1 MATENNNINKPTR
14 KRKKATQQTEQQQ
27 ADAPNLTPMGV
38 ELAQNADDVATADG
52 EKASRGW
59 DPHMGARDDS
69 PKTDYTPAQPSENNQ
84 TDVNVQQSL
93 PGTNAAGVPQRID
106 GTYNDEASDRSGAA
120 DAVTQ
125 PDQGVEKGDAKIS
138 ENLGTISQGG
148 VEAEN
153 KKADVPLSS
162 VPSKEARLR
171 QRYDIIQREN
181 AALQQKKVDIAGI
194 SSIVKADSASAEQLT
209 GAVDAIDAQV
219 ADNDNGIAEMFAD
232 DAEQKS
238 QQKKDA
244 DDFTK
249 QKEQAEAMQAVKDID
264 WNDDSQVSGLDK
276 ETVRVAMADAFPDTR
291 VDLFN
296 RPIVSGKDLIDAGWN
311 ERTDENGNVVEAGID
326 PNSIATVN
334 TVEYEMPDKKMVMF
348 TTIADGNQQSDG
360 EPYVLTPQ
368 EMDDYFDVYKETGE
382 DPLNLVISTDS
393 QDGDANKLLK
403 MQEAFYKKDKPVR
416 INGER
421 VNEEPEEKA
430 PQDSEE
436 KGTPEEKGGNADAE
450 NGMSFWLKPSSGSVP
465 NGTDGVP
472 NDTTTS
478 EAGADTDKPK
488 AAVEPD
494 EPYLDLKSADE
505 YGISED
511 NGEDV
516 EEDVEGGTIRYKD
529 YSKADK
535 EAYDKLNEDEK
546 KRYDEIM
553 SYIAQYE
560 AARKAARDDNNLAEV
575 LEANRLMEQYE
586 AEKAELEDPDKL
598 KKRRARRSIAMF
610 ADVLS
615 AIANM
620 WGAYR
625 GAKPIELKSATGS
638 IASAEAEKDKS
649 LKERL
654 KEYAKL
660 ADTAKKAAD
669 KEIARL
675 DKVDAAEIAAVR
687 KRLLSDFNRWKT
699 AQHKEI
705 ENAKKKRDTSNQKK
719 RDAQQREILAKNNQ
733 KRTQENI
740 DYRADV
746 STKTHAANK
755 ATDDK
760 YAQKR
765 EGRANAEHDRRA
777 EAAQKRKKDYY
788 DYSHGDEE

>member
-14 KRKKATQQTEQQQ
+14 KRKKTAQGTAQQQ

-52 EKASRGW
+52 AKASREW
-59 DPHMGARDDS
+59 DPHMGARQDTSKRDNV
-69 PKTDYTPAQPSENNQ
+69 PAQPSESNT
-84 TDVNVQQSL
+84 TDVSNQSSM
-93 PGTNAAGVPQRID
+93 PGSNGAGVPQRSD
-106 GTYNDEASDRSGAA
+106 GTYNDEPSDRSGAA
-120 DAVTQ
+120 DAVNV
-125 PDQGVEKGDAKIS
+125 PEQGVEKGDAKIS

-148 VEAEN
+148 DVAEN
-153 KKADVPLSS
+153 KKPV
-162 VPSKEARLR
+162 VSKAANDAKLR
-171 QRYDIIQREN
+171 QRYDDIQREN
-181 AALQQKKVDIAGI
+181 AALQQKKVDLSGI
-194 SSIVKADSASAEQLT
+194 SSIVKSDSASAGQLA

-219 ADNDNGIAEMFAD
+219 ADNDNGIAQMFAD
-232 DAEQKS
+232 DAQQKSEQKK
-238 QQKKDA
+238 QA
-244 DDFTK
+244 DDFALKK
-249 QKEQAEAMQAVKDID
+249 QEAEAKQAVKDID
-264 WNDDSQVSGLDK
+264 WSDDSQVSGLDK
-276 ETVRVAMADAFPDTR
+276 ETVRVAMADAFPDSR

-296 RPIVSGKDLIDAGWN
+296 RPHVPAEDMRKAGYDVPDGSSASVYSMGFDIDGKEVLVTPIVDNGDGTYTVMSKDEVA
-311 ERTDENGNVVEAGID
+311 RYVGNLNPGD
-326 PNSIATVN
+326 PNSD
-334 TVEYEMPDKKMVMF
+334 EL
-348 TTIADGNQQSDG
+348 G
-360 EPYVLTPQ
+360 
-368 EMDDYFDVYKETGE
+368 
-382 DPLNLVISTDS
+382 LVISWDS
-393 QDGDANKLLK
+393 KPDDGYKLHK
-403 MQEAFYKKDKPVR
+403 MQEAFYATPPLVSS
-416 INGER
+416 NGER
-421 VNEEPEEKA
+421 VNEEPKEEA
-430 PQDSEE
+430 SQDSQE
-436 KGTPEEKGGNADAE
+436 KGTPEEKGGDGDAE
-450 NGMSFWLKPSSGSVP
+450 NDMSFWLKPSSGSVP
-465 NGTDGVP
+465 NGTDSVP
-472 NDTTTS
+472 NDTTAS
-478 EAGADTDKPK
+478 EADADNDKPK

-516 EEDVEGGTIRYKD
+516 EEEVEGGTIRYKD
-529 YSKADK
+529 YSKADR
-535 EAYDKLNEDEK
+535 EAYARLNEDEK

-638 IASAEAEKDKS
+638 IASAEAAEDKS

-675 DKVDAAEIAAVR
+675 DKVDAAELAAVR
-687 KRLLSDFNRWKT
+687 KRLFSDFGKWKT
-699 AQHKEI
+699 AQERII

-719 RDAQQREILAKNNQ
+719 RDAQWREIRAKNQQ
-733 KRTQENI
+733 KITQENI

-746 STKTHAANK
+746 SDKSDAKRRAR
-755 ATDDK
+755 ADK
-760 YAQKR
+760 YKQKA
-765 EGRANAEHDRRA
+765 EGRANKEWRER
-777 EAAQKRKKDYY
+777 ENIKQQNKNK
-788 DYSHGDEE
+788 EEE

>member
-14 KRKKATQQTEQQQ
+14 KRKKAAKDTEQQQ
-27 ADAPNLTPMGV
+27 SDAPNLTPMGA
-38 ELAQNADDVATADG
+38 ELAQNADDAGAGNGAKADR
-52 EKASRGW
+52 EW

-69 PKTDYTPAQPSENNQ
+69 PKRDYAPAQPSDNAS
-84 TDVNVQQSL
+84 TDVTNQQSL
-93 PGTNAAGVPQRID
+93 PGANAASVPQRSD

-120 DAVTQ
+120 DAVSV

-148 VEAEN
+148 DVAEN
-153 KKADVPLSS
+153 KKPVVSRVS
-162 VPSKEARLR
+162 TPSNDAKLR
-171 QRYDIIQREN
+171 QRYDDIQREN
-181 AALQQKKVDIAGI
+181 AALQQKKVDLSGI
-194 SSIVKADSASAEQLT
+194 SSIVKADSASAGQLA

-232 DAEQKS
+232 DAQKKSEQK
-238 QQKKDA
+238 KEADA
-244 DDFTK
+244 FTK
-249 QKEQAEAMQAVKDID
+249 QKEQAEAMQAVKDIN
-264 WNDDSQVSGLDK
+264 WDDDAQVEGLDK
-276 ETVRVAMADAFPDTR
+276 ETVRVAMADAFPDSR

-296 RPIVSGKDLIDAGWN
+296 RPHVPAEDMRKAGYDVPDGSSASVYSMGFDIDGKEVLVTPIVDNGDGTYRVLS
-311 ERTDENGNVVEAGID
+311 EDEIARYVGNID
-326 PNSIATVN
+326 PSH
-334 TVEYEMPDKKMVMF
+334 PD
-348 TTIADGNQQSDG
+348 TD
-360 EPYVLTPQ
+360 VL
-368 EMDDYFDVYKETGE
+368 D
-382 DPLNLVISTDS
+382 LVISWDS
-393 QDGDANKLLK
+393 KPDDGYKLHK
-403 MQEAFYKKDKPVR
+403 MQEAFYATPQLVSS
-416 INGER
+416 NGER

-430 PQDSEE
+430 PQDSEK
-436 KGTPEEKGGNADAE
+436 KGTPEEKGGDADAE
-450 NGMSFWLKPSSGSVP
+450 NGMSFWLKPSEGNVP
-465 NGTDGVP
+465 NGTESVP
-472 NDTTTS
+472 NSTTEGET
-478 EAGADTDKPK
+478 EKPK

-535 EAYDKLNEDEK
+535 EAYDRLNEDERK
-546 KRYDEIM
+546 NYDDIKAK
-553 SYIAQYE
+553 IAEYD
-560 AARKAARDDNNLAEV
+560 AAIKAARDDNNLPEV
-575 LEANRLMEQYE
+575 LEYNRLKAEYE
-586 AEKAELEDPDKL
+586 AELAEYKDPDKL

-625 GAKPIELKSATGS
+625 GAKPIELKSATGAIS
-638 IASAEAEKDKS
+638 DAEAAEEKT

-654 KEYAKL
+654 KEYQKL
-660 ADTAKKAAD
+660 ADTARKEVN

-675 DKVDAAEIAAVR
+675 DKADAATLAAYS
-687 KRLLSDFNRWKT
+687 KRLTRDYDKWRT
-699 AQHKEI
+699 AQEKEI
-705 ENAKKKRDTSNQKK
+705 ENAKKKRDTSNQKSI
-719 RDAQQREILAKNNQ
+719 DAQRREILAKNNQ

-760 YAQKR
+760 YKQKA
-765 EGRANAEHDRRA
+765 EGRANKEWRER
-777 EAAQKRKKDYY
+777 ENIKQQNKNK
-788 DYSHGDEE
+788 EEE

>member
-14 KRKKATQQTEQQQ
+14 KRKKAAQGTAQQQ

-38 ELAQNADDVATADG
+38 ELAQNASDVTTADG
-52 EKASRGW
+52 AKASREW
-59 DPHMGARDDS
+59 DPHMGARQDTS
-69 PKTDYTPAQPSENNQ
+69 KRDYVPARPSESGA
-84 TDVNVQQSL
+84 TDVSNQSSM
-93 PGTNAAGVPQRID
+93 PGSNGAGVPQRAD
-106 GTYNDEASDRSGAA
+106 GTYNDEPSDRSGAA

-125 PDQGVEKGDAKIS
+125 PDQGVEKGDAQIS

-148 VEAEN
+148 DVAEN
-153 KKADVPLSS
+153 KKPV
-162 VPSKEARLR
+162 VSKAANDAKLR
-171 QRYDIIQREN
+171 QRYDDIQREN
-181 AALQQKKVDIAGI
+181 AVLQQKKVDLSGI
-194 SSIVKADSASAEQLT
+194 SSIVKSDSASAEQLA
-209 GAVDAIDAQV
+209 GAAQAIDAQV
-219 ADNDNGIAEMFAD
+219 ADNDNDIAQMFAD
-232 DAEQKS
+232 DAQQKSEQKK
-238 QQKKDA
+238 QA
-244 DDFTK
+244 DDFALKK
-249 QKEQAEAMQAVKDID
+249 QEAEAKQAVKDID

-276 ETVRVAMADAFPDTR
+276 DTVRVAMADAFPDSR

-296 RPIVSGKDLIDAGWN
+296 RPHVPAEDMRKAGY
-311 ERTDENGNVVEAGID
+311 DV
-326 PNSIATVN
+326 
-334 TVEYEMPDKKMVMF
+334 PDGSSASVYSM
-348 TTIADGNQQSDG
+348 G
-360 EPYVLTPQ
+360 
-368 EMDDYFDVYKETGE
+368 FDVDGKEVLVTPIVDNGDGTYTVMSE
-382 DPLNLVISTDS
+382 DEVARYVGSLNPADPESDDLGLVISWDS
-393 QDGDANKLLK
+393 KPDDGYKLHK
-403 MQEAFYKKDKPVR
+403 MQEAFYATPRLVSS
-416 INGER
+416 NGER
-421 VNEEPEEKA
+421 VNEEPKEEA

-436 KGTPEEKGGNADAE
+436 KGTSEEKGGNADAE
-450 NGMSFWLKPSSGSVP
+450 NGMSFWLKPSSDSVP
-465 NGTDGVP
+465 KGAESVP
-472 NDTTTS
+472 NDTTD
-478 EAGADTDKPK
+478 GDTEKPK

-529 YSKADK
+529 YSKSDK
-535 EAYDKLNEDEK
+535 EAYDKLNEDERK
-546 KRYDEIM
+546 NYDDIK
-553 SYIAQYE
+553 SKIAEYD
-560 AARKAARDDNNLAEV
+560 AAIKAARDDKNLPEV
-575 LEANRLMEQYE
+575 LEYNRLKAEYE
-586 AEKAELEDPDKL
+586 AELAEYNDPDKL

-625 GAKPIELKSATGS
+625 GAKPIELKSATGTIS
-638 IASAEAEKDKS
+638 SAEAAEEKT

-654 KEYAKL
+654 KEYQKL
-660 ADTAKKAAD
+660 ADTARKEVN

-675 DKVDAAEIAAVR
+675 DKADAATLAAYS
-687 KRLLSDFNRWKT
+687 KRLTRDYDKWRT
-699 AQHKEI
+699 AQEKEI

-765 EGRANAEHDRRA
+765 EGRA
-777 EAAQKRKKDYY
+777 EARHERQADKAQKRKKEYY
-788 DYSHGDEE
+788 DYTHSDEE